1 VGGTRDPGVL
11 DLPDPELVAL
21 ARRELGP
28 LLGLSGSP
36 VLERVYRWPRG
47 TPQMEVGH
55 LARMARLDAILAG
68 LPGVFLTGAG
78 LRGTGLPDTIADA
91 QRAAAAAAA
100 FAASRPRAP
109 HAVAS
114 NRSA

>member
-1 VGGTRDPGVL
+1 M
-11 DLPDPELVAL
+11 
-21 ARRELGP
+21 
-28 LLGLSGSP
+28 LGLRGVP
-36 VLERVYRWPRG
+36 VLERVYRWPCA

-55 LARMARLDAILAG
+55 LARIARLEADLAARPG
-68 LPGVFLTGAG
+68 LFVTGAG

-100 FAASRPRAP
+100 FVSARSNAP

-114 NRSA
+114 HRSA